1 MSLEVRSEAA
11 THISIAMPW
20 DPDRKQYVATRDLD
34 SANSIG
40 KVVQPHF
47 IRVRVRVRV
56 RGIGKVVQPHF
67 CPLAPNHLLV

>member
-11 THISIAMPW
+11 TPISIAMPW

-40 KVVQPHF
+40 KVVQPHL
-47 IRVRVRVRV
+47 
-56 RGIGKVVQPHF
+56 GLGLG
-67 CPLAPNHLLV
+67 LALARWFDLTSVPWHQTIYLCSYN